1 MRPLKFG
8 AGQPHPRLEDP
19 ALLTG
24 QGRFV
29 ADCMPEGALRAA
41 VLRSPHAH
49 AKFTITDLEAAKALP
64 GVRLIFTAADT
75 TELGHIECRAAAFI
89 KPVDEP
95 AIWVP
100 PHPMLCTDIVRHVGD
115 AIAFVVADTI
125 GQARDALEAI
135 EVDWE
140 PLPAIAD
147 TKGATAEDAPRVW
160 PDRARNNSY
169 TAEIGDAAAAERAF
183 ASAVHRVRLELVNQR
198 LVTNFME
205 TRGVV
210 ASFGEDGRYTM
221 TVSSQGA
228 NMIHASVRGIMKLPP
243 ERLRVLTHDVG
254 GGFGTKAPAYREYAL
269 AALAAEKLG
278 KPVAWI
284 ADRSEHFIGDNQGRD
299 HVSVAEMVVDD
310 DGRFLAMRVETIAN
324 MGAYFS
330 EVAPYIPY
338 LGATMSPGV
347 YDIPVVHARVR
358 AVWTHT
364 VPVDA
369 YRGAGRPEAAYL
381 IERLVDAVALQLG
394 KSPAEIRRKNFVPKA
409 AMPYKT
415 ATGRT
420 YDSGDFAGHLNRAL
434 EAAGHS
440 GFASRIEE
448 SRKRGKLRG
457 IGMSSYIEA
466 CGQTAPETARV
477 RIEKDGSATVL
488 IGTQS
493 NGHGHRTTYAQ
504 LVHDQLGLPLE
515 KINVIQGDTDLIPTG
530 GGTVGSRSMPTGGPA
545 VQKSTAKLVTSLK
558 KLAAKHLDAAE
569 DQIEIAEGLTRVTG
583 TNRALSFA
591 ELAAKPG
598 VTADNLIGIEKN
610 YMPPAPTYPNGS
622 HVCELEIDPETGA
635 VQFLNY
641 VVVDD
646 FGVSL
651 NPLLL
656 EGQVHGG
663 IGQGIGQ
670 AIMEDTVYD
679 EDGQL
684 ISASLMDYAL
694 PRAVDVPF
702 YRFETRNVP
711 CTMNPLGVKGAGEAG
726 AIGSCAAVINAILDA
741 LHREHGIDRIDMP
754 ATPHR
759 IWQTIRNAEAA
770 R

>member
-1 MRPLKFG
+1 MRALKFG
-8 AGQPHPRLEDP
+8 TGQPHPRLEDP
-19 ALLTG
+19 ALITG

-49 AKFTITDLEAAKALP
+49 ARFRIADIEAAKALP
-64 GVRLIFTAADT
+64 GVRLILTAADT
-75 TELGHIECRAAAFI
+75 AHLGNIECRAAGFI

-100 PHPMLCTDIVRHVGD
+100 PHPMLCADTVRHVGD
-115 AIAFVVADTI
+115 AVAFVVADTI
-125 GQARDALEAI
+125 GQARDVLEAI
-135 EVDWE
+135 EVEWE
-140 PLPAIAD
+140 PLPAVAD
-147 TKGATAEDAPRVW
+147 TKGATGEDAPRVW

-169 TAEIGDAAAAERAF
+169 TAEIGDAAAADKAF
-183 ASAVHRVRLELVNQR
+183 AAAAHHVRLELINQR

-210 ASFGEDGRYTM
+210 ASFGEDGRYTL

-228 NMIHASVRGIMKLPP
+228 NMIHASVRGIMKIGP
-243 ERLRVLTHDVG
+243 EKLRVLTHDVG
-254 GGFGTKAPAYREYAL
+254 GGFGTKAPAYREYVL
-269 AALAAEKLG
+269 AAIAAEKLG
-278 KPVAWI
+278 QTVAWI

-299 HVSVAEMVVDD
+299 HVSLAEMATDE

-338 LGATMSPGV
+338 LGASMSPGV
-347 YDIPVVHARVR
+347 YDIPLVHARVR

-394 KSPAEIRRKNFVPKA
+394 KSPAEIRRRNFIPKA

-415 ATGRT
+415 ATGRS
-420 YDSGDFAGHLNRAL
+420 YDSGDFEGHLNRAL
-434 EAAGHS
+434 DTANYRNFEAR
-440 GFASRIEE
+440 ASE
-448 SRKRGKLRG
+448 SKKRGKLRG

-466 CGQTAPETARV
+466 CGQTAPETAVV
-477 RIEKDGSATVL
+477 RIEKDGAATIL
-488 IGTQS
+488 IGTQT

-504 LVHDQLGLPLE
+504 LVHEELGLPLE
-515 KINVIQGDTDLIPTG
+515 KINLIQGDTDLIRSG

-545 VQKSTAKLVTSLK
+545 VQKSAVKLAASLK
-558 KLAAKHLDAAE
+558 KLAAKHLDAGE
-569 DQIEIAEGLTRVTG
+569 DQMEIVEGLVRVAG

-591 ELAAKPG
+591 ELASKPG
-598 VTADNLIGIEKN
+598 VTTDDLSGTEKN

-622 HVCELEIDPETGA
+622 HVCELEIDPDTGA
-635 VQFLNY
+635 VEFLNY

-670 AIMEDTVYD
+670 ALMEETVYD
-679 EDGQL
+679 ADGQL

-702 YRFETRNVP
+702 YGFETRNVP
-711 CTMNPLGVKGAGEAG
+711 CTTNPLGVKGAGEAG
-726 AIGSCAAVINAILDA
+726 AIGSCAAVINAVIDA
-741 LHREHGIDRIDMP
+741 LHREYGIDRIDMP

-759 IWQTIRNAEAA
+759 IWRTIRDAE